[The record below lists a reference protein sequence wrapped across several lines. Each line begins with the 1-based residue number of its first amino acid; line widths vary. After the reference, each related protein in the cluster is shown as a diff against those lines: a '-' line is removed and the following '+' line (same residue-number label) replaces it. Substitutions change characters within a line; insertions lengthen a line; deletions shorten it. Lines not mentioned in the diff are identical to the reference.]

1 MKRLTKS
8 ENSLKLKNN
17 TEQESGGWKF
27 VLSIFISV
35 IVAISIL
42 VLMAIFWYNYASLYQ
57 NGEMPGVQER
67 IHEET
72 MIQGGFGG
80 Y

>member
-1 MKRLTKS
+1 MKRLIKS
-8 ENSLKLKNN
+8 ENSLKQKNN
-17 TEQESGGWKF
+17 AAQESGGWKF
-27 VLSIFISV
+27 ILSITIAV
-35 IVAISIL
+35 IIAISIL
-42 VLMAIFWYNYASLYQ
+42 VLMAIFLLNYASLYQ